1 MKRITALYLIILL
14 LHAGAH
20 AQTAP
25 AAAGGTIGIDEVL
38 RLIESNNKELQAN
51 AHALAAQKLSDR
63 AENNLPDPT
72 LSYAHLW
79 GAKDKGETIGEL
91 VVAQS
96 FDFPTL
102 YATRARANRFRTA
115 SLDAQATDFRQQLLL
130 RAKELCLDI
139 LLLQR
144 LQSLLDERLEQASE
158 LQAHYRKRLDTGDA
172 NILETNKLNLE
183 LLNIRTQSRTNRT
196 ALEAAWLE
204 LSSLNGGQPL
214 TATSI
219 ADCPPVPLPADYA
232 LLRDEVLAADAALQ
246 SLDRASEAARK
257 QVSVSRQ
264 GWLPKLELGY
274 RRNTESGTP
283 FNGVVVGFSLPV
295 FENRGK
301 VKTAKAQA
309 MDTDFRREEARLR
322 AESEL
327 ARLYGE
333 ARALQAS
340 IGEYREAL
348 RAQRDMEL
356 LRQALAGGQLSVT
369 EYFVEVSVVY
379 ESRQNLL
386 EIENRYRKV
395 MARIYKG
402 RL

>member
-1 MKRITALYLIILL
+1 MKRITAIYIIILL
-14 LHAGAH
+14 LHAGAY
-20 AQTAP
+20 AQTS
-25 AAAGGTIGIDEVL
+25 AAVGGGAIGIDEVL
-38 RLIESNNKELQAN
+38 RRIEANNKELQAN
-51 AHALAAQKLSDR
+51 AHSLAAQKLENR
-63 AENNLPDPT
+63 AANNLPDPT

-79 GAKDKGETIGEL
+79 GAREKGETIGEL
-91 VVAQS
+91 VVSQS

-102 YATRARANRFRTA
+102 YATRARANRLRTA

-139 LLLQR
+139 LMLQR
-144 LQSLLDERLEQASE
+144 LQTLLDERLEQASE
-158 LQAHYRKRLDTGDA
+158 LQAYYRKRLDTGDA

-214 TATSI
+214 TASSI
-219 ADCPPVPLPADYA
+219 ADSPSCPLPADYEQ
-232 LLRDEVLAADAALQ
+232 LREEVLAADAALQ
-246 SLDRASEAARK
+246 SLDRDSEAARK
-257 QVSVSRQ
+257 QVSASRQ

-274 RRNTESGTP
+274 RRNTESGAP

-301 VKTAKAQA
+301 VKAAKAQA
-309 MDTDFRREEARLR
+309 MDTDFRREGARLR

-327 ARLYGE
+327 AQLYGE

-340 IGEYREAL
+340 IEEYREAL

-356 LRQALAGGQLSVT
+356 LRQALTGGQLSVT

-379 ESRQNLL
+379 QSRQNLL

>member
-1 MKRITALYLIILL
+1 MKRITAIYIIILL

-20 AQTAP
+20 AQTSGTV
-25 AAAGGTIGIDEVL
+25 GGGAIGIDEVL
-38 RLIESNNKELQAN
+38 RRIEANNQELQAN
-51 AHALAAQKLSDR
+51 AHSLAAQKLENR

-79 GAKDKGETIGEL
+79 GARDKGETIGEL
-91 VVAQS
+91 VVSQS

-102 YATRARANRFRTA
+102 YATRARANRLRTA

-139 LLLQR
+139 LMLQR
-144 LQSLLDERLEQASE
+144 LQTLLDERLEQASE
-158 LQAHYRKRLDTGDA
+158 LQAYYRKRLETGDA
-172 NILETNKLNLE
+172 NILETNKLKLE

-214 TATSI
+214 TASSI
-219 ADCPPVPLPADYA
+219 ADSPSCPLPADYEV
-232 LLRDEVLAADAALQ
+232 LREEVLAADAALQ
-246 SLDRASEAARK
+246 SLEQESAAARK

-274 RRNTESGTP
+274 RRNTESGAP
-283 FNGVVVGFSLPV
+283 FNGVVVGFSLPI
-295 FENRGK
+295 FENRSK

-309 MDTDFRREEARLR
+309 MDTDFRREGARLR

-327 ARLYGE
+327 AQLYGE

-340 IGEYREAL
+340 IEEYQEAL
-348 RAQRDMEL
+348 RAQRDMDL
-356 LRQALAGGQLSVT
+356 LRQALTGGQISVT

-379 ESRQNLL
+379 QSRQNLL

>member
-1 MKRITALYLIILL
+1 MKRITAIYIIILL
-14 LHAGAH
+14 LHAGAY
-20 AQTAP
+20 AQTS
-25 AAAGGTIGIDEVL
+25 AAVGGGAIGIDEVL
-38 RLIESNNKELQAN
+38 RRIEANNKELQAN
-51 AHALAAQKLSDR
+51 AHSLAAQKLENR
-63 AENNLPDPT
+63 AANNLPDPT

-79 GAKDKGETIGEL
+79 GAREKGETIGEL
-91 VVAQS
+91 VVSQS

-102 YATRARANRFRTA
+102 YATRARANRLRTA

-139 LLLQR
+139 LMLQG
-144 LQSLLDERLEQASE
+144 LETLLDERLEQASE
-158 LQAHYRKRLDTGDA
+158 LQVYYRKRLDTGDA

-214 TATSI
+214 TASSI
-219 ADCPPVPLPADYA
+219 ADSPSCPLPADYGQ
-232 LLRDEVLAADAALQ
+232 LREEVLAADAALQ
-246 SLDRASEAARK
+246 SLDRDSEAARK
-257 QVSVSRQ
+257 QVSASRQ

-274 RRNTESGTP
+274 RRNTESGAP
-283 FNGVVVGFSLPV
+283 FNGLVVGFSLPV

-301 VKTAKAQA
+301 VKAAKAQA
-309 MDTDFRREEARLR
+309 MDTDFRREGARLR

-327 ARLYGE
+327 AQLYGE

-340 IGEYREAL
+340 IEEYREAL

-356 LRQALAGGQLSVT
+356 LRQALTGGQLSVT

-379 ESRQNLL
+379 QSRQNLL

>member
-1 MKRITALYLIILL
+1 MKRITAIYIIILL

-20 AQTAP
+20 AQTSGTV
-25 AAAGGTIGIDEVL
+25 GGGAIGIDEVL
-38 RLIESNNKELQAN
+38 RRIEANNQELQAN
-51 AHALAAQKLSDR
+51 AHSLAAQKLENR

-79 GAKDKGETIGEL
+79 GARDKGETIGEL
-91 VVAQS
+91 VVSQS

-102 YATRARANRFRTA
+102 YATRARANRLRTA

-139 LLLQR
+139 LMLQR
-144 LQSLLDERLEQASE
+144 LQTLLDERLEQASE
-158 LQAHYRKRLDTGDA
+158 LQAYYRKRLETGDA

-214 TATSI
+214 TASSI
-219 ADCPPVPLPADYA
+219 VDSPSCPLPADYGV
-232 LLRDEVLAADAALQ
+232 LREEVLAADAALQ
-246 SLDRASEAARK
+246 SLEQESAAARK

-274 RRNTESGTP
+274 RRNTESGAP
-283 FNGVVVGFSLPV
+283 FNGVVVGFSLPI
-295 FENRGK
+295 FENRSK

-309 MDTDFRREEARLR
+309 MDTDFRREGARLR

-327 ARLYGE
+327 AQLYGE

-340 IGEYREAL
+340 IEEYQEAL
-348 RAQRDMEL
+348 RAQRDMDL
-356 LRQALAGGQLSVT
+356 LRQALTGGQISVT

-379 ESRQNLL
+379 QSRQNLL

>member
-1 MKRITALYLIILL
+1 M
-14 LHAGAH
+14 
-20 AQTAP
+20 
-25 AAAGGTIGIDEVL
+25 
-38 RLIESNNKELQAN
+38 S
-51 AHALAAQKLSDR
+51 
-63 AENNLPDPT
+63 
-72 LSYAHLW
+72 
-79 GAKDKGETIGEL
+79 
-91 VVAQS
+91 QS

-102 YATRARANRFRTA
+102 YATRARANRLRTA

-139 LLLQR
+139 LMLQR
-144 LQSLLDERLEQASE
+144 LQTLLDERLEQASE
-158 LQAHYRKRLDTGDA
+158 LQAYYRKRLETGDA

-214 TATSI
+214 TASSI
-219 ADCPPVPLPADYA
+219 ADSPSCPLPADYGV
-232 LLRDEVLAADAALQ
+232 LREEVLAADAALQ
-246 SLDRASEAARK
+246 SLEQESAAARK

-274 RRNTESGTP
+274 RRNTESGAP
-283 FNGVVVGFSLPV
+283 FNGVVVGFSLPI
-295 FENRGK
+295 FENRSK

-309 MDTDFRREEARLR
+309 MDTDFRREGARLR

-327 ARLYGE
+327 AQLYGE

-340 IGEYREAL
+340 IEEYQEAL
-348 RAQRDMEL
+348 RAQRDMDL
-356 LRQALAGGQLSVT
+356 LRQALTGGQISVT

-379 ESRQNLL
+379 QSRQNLL

>member
-1 MKRITALYLIILL
+1 MKRITAIYIIILL
-14 LHAGAH
+14 LHAGAY
-20 AQTAP
+20 AQTS
-25 AAAGGTIGIDEVL
+25 AAVGGGAIGIDEVL
-38 RLIESNNKELQAN
+38 RRIEANNKELQAN
-51 AHALAAQKLSDR
+51 AHSLAAQKLENR
-63 AENNLPDPT
+63 AANNLPDPT

-79 GAKDKGETIGEL
+79 GAREKGETIGEL
-91 VVAQS
+91 VVSQS

-102 YATRARANRFRTA
+102 YATRARANRLRTA

-139 LLLQR
+139 LMLQR
-144 LQSLLDERLEQASE
+144 LQTLLDERLEQASE
-158 LQAHYRKRLDTGDA
+158 LQAYYRKRLDTGDA

-214 TATSI
+214 TASSI
-219 ADCPPVPLPADYA
+219 ADSPSCPLPADYEQ
-232 LLRDEVLAADAALQ
+232 LREEVLAADAALQ
-246 SLDRASEAARK
+246 SLDRDSEAARK
-257 QVSVSRQ
+257 QVSASRQ

-274 RRNTESGTP
+274 RRNTESGAP

-301 VKTAKAQA
+301 VKAAKAQA
-309 MDTDFRREEARLR
+309 MDTDFRREGARLR

-327 ARLYGE
+327 AQLYGE

-340 IGEYREAL
+340 IEEYREAL

-356 LRQALAGGQLSVT
+356 LRQALTGGQISVT

-379 ESRQNLL
+379 QSRQNLL
-386 EIENRYRKV
+386 EIENQYRKV

>member
-1 MKRITALYLIILL
+1 MKRITAIYIIILL

-51 AHALAAQKLSDR
+51 AHALAAQKLEDR
-63 AENNLPDPT
+63 AANNLPDPT

-79 GAKDKGETIGEL
+79 GARDKGETIGEL

-102 YATRARANRFRTA
+102 YATRARANRLRTA

-144 LQSLLDERLEQASE
+144 LQSLLDERLAQASE
-158 LQAHYRKRLDTGDA
+158 LQAHYRKRLETGDA

-214 TATSI
+214 TASSI
-219 ADCPPVPLPADYA
+219 ADCPPVPLPADYGQ
-232 LLRDEVLAADAALQ
+232 LREEVLAATR
-246 SLDRASEAARK
+246 SRARRSTASWWASPSPSSRTGAR
-257 QVSVSRQ
+257 
-264 GWLPKLELGY
+264 
-274 RRNTESGTP
+274 
-283 FNGVVVGFSLPV
+283 
-295 FENRGK
+295 
-301 VKTAKAQA
+301 
-309 MDTDFRREEARLR
+309 
-322 AESEL
+322 
-327 ARLYGE
+327 
-333 ARALQAS
+333 
-340 IGEYREAL
+340 
-348 RAQRDMEL
+348 
-356 LRQALAGGQLSVT
+356 
-369 EYFVEVSVVY
+369 
-379 ESRQNLL
+379 
-386 EIENRYRKV
+386 
-395 MARIYKG
+395 
-402 RL
+402 

>member
-1 MKRITALYLIILL
+1 MKRITTIYIIILL

-20 AQTAP
+20 AQTSGTV
-25 AAAGGTIGIDEVL
+25 GGGAIGIDEVL
-38 RLIESNNKELQAN
+38 RRIEANNQELQAN
-51 AHALAAQKLSDR
+51 AHSLAAQKLENR

-79 GAKDKGETIGEL
+79 GARDKGETIGEL
-91 VVAQS
+91 VVSQS

-102 YATRARANRFRTA
+102 YATRARANRLRTA

-139 LLLQR
+139 LMLQR
-144 LQSLLDERLEQASE
+144 LQTLLDERLEQASE
-158 LQAHYRKRLDTGDA
+158 LQAYYRKRLETGDA

-214 TATSI
+214 TASSI
-219 ADCPPVPLPADYA
+219 ADSPSCPLPADYEV
-232 LLRDEVLAADAALQ
+232 LREEVLAADAALQ
-246 SLDRASEAARK
+246 SLEQESAAARK

-274 RRNTESGTP
+274 RRNTESGAP
-283 FNGVVVGFSLPV
+283 FNGVVVGFSLPI
-295 FENRGK
+295 FENRSK

-309 MDTDFRREEARLR
+309 MDTDFRREGARLR

-327 ARLYGE
+327 AQLYGE

-340 IGEYREAL
+340 IEEYQEAL
-348 RAQRDMEL
+348 RAQRDMDL
-356 LRQALAGGQLSVT
+356 LRQALTGGQISVT

-379 ESRQNLL
+379 QSRQNLL

>member
-1 MKRITALYLIILL
+1 MKRITAIYIIILL

-20 AQTAP
+20 AQTS
-25 AAAGGTIGIDEVL
+25 AAVGGGAIGIDEVL
-38 RLIESNNKELQAN
+38 RRIEANNKELQAN
-51 AHALAAQKLSDR
+51 AHSLAAQKLENR
-63 AENNLPDPT
+63 AANNLPDPT

-79 GAKDKGETIGEL
+79 GARDKGETIGEL
-91 VVAQS
+91 VVSQS

-102 YATRARANRFRTA
+102 YATRARANRLRTA

-139 LLLQR
+139 LMLQG
-144 LQSLLDERLEQASE
+144 LQTLLDERLEQASE
-158 LQAHYRKRLDTGDA
+158 LQAYYRKRLETGDA

-214 TATSI
+214 TASSI
-219 ADCPPVPLPADYA
+219 ADSPSCPLPADYEQ
-232 LLRDEVLAADAALQ
+232 LREEVLAADAALQ
-246 SLDRASEAARK
+246 SLDRDSEAARK
-257 QVSVSRQ
+257 QVSASRQ

-274 RRNTESGTP
+274 RRNTESGAP

-301 VKTAKAQA
+301 VKAAKAQA
-309 MDTDFRREEARLR
+309 MDTDFRREGARLR

-327 ARLYGE
+327 AQLYGE

-340 IGEYREAL
+340 IEEYREAL

-356 LRQALAGGQLSVT
+356 LRQALTGGQISVT

-379 ESRQNLL
+379 QSRQNLL
-386 EIENRYRKV
+386 EIENQYRKV

>member
-1 MKRITALYLIILL
+1 MKRITAIYIIILL

-20 AQTAP
+20 AQTSGTV
-25 AAAGGTIGIDEVL
+25 GGGAIGIDEVL
-38 RLIESNNKELQAN
+38 RRIEANNQELQAN
-51 AHALAAQKLSDR
+51 AHSLAAQKLENR

-79 GAKDKGETIGEL
+79 GARDKGETIGEL
-91 VVAQS
+91 VVSQS

-102 YATRARANRFRTA
+102 YATRARANRLRTA

-139 LLLQR
+139 LMLQR
-144 LQSLLDERLEQASE
+144 LQTLLDERLEQASE
-158 LQAHYRKRLDTGDA
+158 LQAYYRKRLETGDA
-172 NILETNKLNLE
+172 NILETNKLKLE

-214 TATSI
+214 TASSI
-219 ADCPPVPLPADYA
+219 ADSPSCQLPADYGV
-232 LLRDEVLAADAALQ
+232 LREEVLAADAALQ
-246 SLDRASEAARK
+246 SLEQESAAARK

-274 RRNTESGTP
+274 RRNTESGAP
-283 FNGVVVGFSLPV
+283 FNGVVVGFSLPI
-295 FENRGK
+295 FENRSK

-309 MDTDFRREEARLR
+309 MDTDFRREGARLR

-327 ARLYGE
+327 AQLYGE

-340 IGEYREAL
+340 IEEYQEAL
-348 RAQRDMEL
+348 RAQRDMDL
-356 LRQALAGGQLSVT
+356 LRQALTGGQISVT

-379 ESRQNLL
+379 QSRQNLL

>member
-1 MKRITALYLIILL
+1 MKRITAIYIIILL

-51 AHALAAQKLSDR
+51 AHALAAQKLEDR
-63 AENNLPDPT
+63 AANNLPDPT

-79 GAKDKGETIGEL
+79 GARDKGETIGEL

-102 YATRARANRFRTA
+102 YATRARANRLRTA

-144 LQSLLDERLEQASE
+144 LQSLLDERLAQASE
-158 LQAHYRKRLDTGDA
+158 LQAHYRKRLETGDA
-172 NILETNKLNLE
+172 NILETKLNLE

-214 TATSI
+214 TASSI
-219 ADCPPVPLPADYA
+219 ADCPPVPLPADYGQ
-232 LLRDEVLAADAALQ
+232 LREEVLAADAALQ
-246 SLDRASEAARK
+246 SLDRASEAAHK
-257 QVSVSRQ
+257 QVSASRQ

-295 FENRGK
+295 FENRSK
-301 VKTAKAQA
+301 VKTARAQA

-333 ARALQAS
+333 ARAPQAS

-356 LRQALAGGQLSVT
+356 LRQALTGGQLSVT

-379 ESRQNLL
+379 QSRQNLL

>member
-1 MKRITALYLIILL
+1 MKRITAIYIIILL

-20 AQTAP
+20 AQTS
-25 AAAGGTIGIDEVL
+25 AAVGGGAIGIDEVL
-38 RLIESNNKELQAN
+38 RRIEANNKELQAN
-51 AHALAAQKLSDR
+51 AHSLAAQKLENR
-63 AENNLPDPT
+63 AANNLPDPT

-79 GAKDKGETIGEL
+79 GAREKGETIGEL
-91 VVAQS
+91 VVSQS

-102 YATRARANRFRTA
+102 YATRARANRLRTA

-139 LLLQR
+139 LMLQG
-144 LQSLLDERLEQASE
+144 LETLLDERLEQASE
-158 LQAHYRKRLDTGDA
+158 LQAYYRKRLETGDA

-214 TATSI
+214 TASSI
-219 ADCPPVPLPADYA
+219 ADSPSCPLPADYEQ
-232 LLRDEVLAADAALQ
+232 LREEVLAADAALQ
-246 SLDRASEAARK
+246 SLDRDSEAARK
-257 QVSVSRQ
+257 QVSASRQ

-274 RRNTESGTP
+274 RRNTESGAP

-301 VKTAKAQA
+301 VKAAKAQA
-309 MDTDFRREEARLR
+309 MDTDFRREGARLR

-327 ARLYGE
+327 AQLYGE

-340 IGEYREAL
+340 IEEYREAL

-356 LRQALAGGQLSVT
+356 LRQALTGGQISVT

-379 ESRQNLL
+379 QSRQNLL